1 MASLVAADS
10 PLEAGL
16 LGEATPDL
24 PTRSA
29 QKIQSRLQG
38 APEGLR
44 AASDAIDVAC
54 RDYGVPKQL
63 AAMRWL
69 FHHSALEPGDAIVTG
84 SATLQQLCANL
95 DALDQESGPLPQ
107 GLADAIGT
115 AWSEWR
121 GRGPADEL
129 GQHGMRHMALARL

>member
-1 MASLVAADS
+1 MINGNSTGNPAHTIKCGLCMFLGMCAWLDAGWGNSCFTGVDAACC
-10 PLEAGL
+10 
-16 LGEATPDL
+16 
-24 PTRSA
+24 
-29 QKIQSRLQG
+29 
-38 APEGLR
+38 
-44 AASDAIDVAC
+44 AC
-54 RDYGVPKQL
+54 VLAFFCVPKQL